1 MQLKYYLMFFS
12 IVIINILDKYLFIF
26 QKDIDFKCKILI
38 FEFYNFFILLYYK
51 SYLNFKIDIN

>member
-38 FEFYNFFILLYYK
+38 FEFYNFLFIILQIT
-51 SYLNFKIDIN
+51 S